1 MGWGILFLGWEMFFI
16 MKLNIRNGGRGLLL
30 PVVMVLMSVML
41 SGCTISYKFNGSAL
55 NYDIYKTIN
64 ISEFPIR
71 AALVYPPLQ
80 QTFENKLMDA
90 VTRQTRLQEVD
101 GKADLSMSG
110 EITGYSLSPQ
120 AVGEDAYAT
129 ETRLTITVR
138 VKYTDHKNPSN
149 DIDQSF
155 SAYRQFS
162 SSMMLTDVQDELC
175 QEISTELVDL
185 IFNATLGNW

>member
-1 MGWGILFLGWEMFFI
+1 MHEEGNRESNRGRVTTGRSLMRRLVAALCCVILGVALT
-16 MKLNIRNGGRGLLL
+16 
-30 PVVMVLMSVML
+30 
-41 SGCTISYKFNGSAL
+41 GCTISYKFNGSAL
-55 NYDIYKTIN
+55 NYDVYKTIN

-90 VTRQTRLQEVD
+90 VTRQTRLQETD
-101 GKADLSMSG
+101 GKTDLSMSG

-129 ETRLTITVR
+129 ETRLTITVK
-138 VKYTDHKNPSN
+138 VKYTDHINPSN
-149 DIDQSF
+149 DVEQSF
-155 SAYRQFS
+155 SAYRQFP
-162 SSMMLTDVQDELC
+162 SSMLLTDVQEELC
-175 QEISTELVDL
+175 QEISAELVDL